1 MRRVAAILADLSG
14 FVTDAEGYL
23 VAVALPGPDTQGGYL
38 EVRRDPAGRD
48 GEATQPRI
56 IYRGPA
62 HLLTNEL
69 AAEIKYRRAEI
80 VRFLEA
86 DPSTWTAQ
94 DRALMGFGPDVGIEP
109 VEESRGVTL
118 RELEGERAAR

>member
-14 FVTDAEGYL
+14 FVNDAEGYL
-23 VAVALPGPDTQGGYL
+23 VAVALPGPDAQGGYV
-38 EVRRDPAGRD
+38 EVKRDPAGQD

-62 HLLTNEL
+62 HLLTDEL

-86 DPSTWTAQ
+86 DPSTWTAH
-94 DRALMGFGPDVGIEP
+94 DRALLGFGPDAGSP
-109 VEESRGVTL
+109 PAGGSPR
-118 RELEGERAAR
+118 